1 MIYNYKISI
10 REVTE
15 IEIYEYMGNQ
25 HTHHSTISR
34 LKYYLKEYEKNIYKG
49 NLYLKSLKRMKE
61 WLLQNHPE
69 LLL

>member
-10 REVTE
+10 DEIKEV
-15 IEIYEYMGNQ
+15 EIYEYMGNQ
-25 HTHHSTISR
+25 YFYHSTIAG
-34 LKYYLKEYEKNIYKG
+34 LKYYLEEYEKNIYRG